1 MIVGL
6 RKRPS
11 REGLKLLSCGIP
23 QDSHRGLCA
32 YRAKSLVPMEGFIRF
47 PVTLP
52 QHFNLLYFLVVFS
65 HAGKEMK
72 EPCFE
77 QIIRHGGFREK
88 VPSPYT

>member
-1 MIVGL
+1 
-6 RKRPS
+6 
-11 REGLKLLSCGIP
+11 
-23 QDSHRGLCA
+23 
-32 YRAKSLVPMEGFIRF
+32 MEGFIRF

-72 EPCFE
+72 QPCFE